1 MNLKKTFSALLAF
14 LIIGISAVMASGRPG
29 IDPKILSAF
38 QKEFS
43 FAKNAKWEIKGNLTQ
58 VNFLL
63 NDQGVTAW
71 YNSDG
76 ELVTTARTILYNQ
89 LPISV
94 IRTLEKVYAG
104 AEFISIIE
112 VSRSNETYYQLRI
125 DEKNKKY
132 LLKASPSGSISV
144 LKKIR

>member
-1 MNLKKTFSALLAF
+1 MKKTILSLPAF
-14 LIIGISAVMASGRPG
+14 LMLGITAVMASERAD

-43 FAKNAKWEIKGNLTQ
+43 FAKNAKWEVKGNLTQ

-63 NDQGVTAW
+63 NDQVVMAW
-71 YNSDG
+71 YNSDAD
-76 ELVTTARTILYNQ
+76 LVTTARNILYNQ

-94 IRTLEKVYAG
+94 IRTLEKEYAG
-104 AEFISIIE
+104 ADLFGITEIN
-112 VSRSNETYYQLRI
+112 RNNETYYQIRA

-132 LLKASPSGSISV
+132 LLKASSSGNIIV
-144 LKKIR
+144 LKKIK

>member
-1 MNLKKTFSALLAF
+1 MKKTFLSLLAF
-14 LIIGISAVMASGRPG
+14 LMIGTIAVMASERADV
-29 IDPKILSAF
+29 DPKILSAF

-43 FAKNAKWEIKGNLTQ
+43 FAKNAKWEMKGNLTQ

-71 YNSDG
+71 YNSDA
-76 ELVTTARTILYNQ
+76 ELVTTARNILYNQ

-94 IRTLEKVYAG
+94 IRSLDKKYTG
-104 AEFISIIE
+104 ADFSGITE
-112 VSRSNETYYQLRI
+112 VNRNNETWYQLRA

-132 LLKASPSGSISV
+132 LLKASPSGNIIV
-144 LKKIR
+144 LKKIK